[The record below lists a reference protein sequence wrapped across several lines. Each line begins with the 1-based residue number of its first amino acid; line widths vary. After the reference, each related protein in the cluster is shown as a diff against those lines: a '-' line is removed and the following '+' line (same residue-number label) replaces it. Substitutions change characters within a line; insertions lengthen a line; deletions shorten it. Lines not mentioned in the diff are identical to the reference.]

1 MDSHAIAT
9 LDYFLAPFV
18 WVEKW
23 EQGGHS
29 MGLILEARSP
39 FLPPFL
45 HGLFLGCPKFI
56 GSYHGNRG
64 IGDGK
69 RCLVEQARLQTT
81 FT

>member
-1 MDSHAIAT
+1 
-9 LDYFLAPFV
+9 
-18 WVEKW
+18 
-23 EQGGHS
+23 
-29 MGLILEARSP
+29 
-39 FLPPFL
+39 LPPFL

>member
-1 MDSHAIAT
+1 MEGFFVEMDSHAIAT

-39 FLPPFL
+39 FFAPFL
-45 HGLFLGCPKFI
+45 TRPV
-56 GSYHGNRG
+56 SW
-64 IGDGK
+64 
-69 RCLVEQARLQTT
+69 VS
-81 FT
+81 